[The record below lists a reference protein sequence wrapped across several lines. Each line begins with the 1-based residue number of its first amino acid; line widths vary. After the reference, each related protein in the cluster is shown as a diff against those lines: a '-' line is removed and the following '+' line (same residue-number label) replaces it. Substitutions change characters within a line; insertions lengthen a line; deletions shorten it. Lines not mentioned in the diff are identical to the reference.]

1 MNNSPFLT
9 SMIATNSLGL
19 VLLLVLFASNY
30 HVIHQKVRER
40 KILLALFSIV
50 LLGTLN
56 EIVSDIVNGLPG
68 KAPFYLSYLSN
79 SIGYL
84 MVTLFACCILVF
96 LRFHFF
102 HIVSKTRFALA
113 VFPILLVLVAVIVNL
128 FVPFLFKIDENNV
141 YQRLNGYYFPLTL
154 DVLCLIC
161 SFLMYVHALSKGK
174 ATRSFPY
181 YLFIVPIIFGTT
193 FQTFVANVSVIWP
206 SFIIA
211 LAGVIASIK
220 SEHIFRDELTGLY
233 NRAYFNY
240 AIHSALRKKQ
250 PVLTGIMLDINDFKN
265 INDHFGHDFGDK
277 ALADFADLL
286 VKSVGHFAPIIRLS
300 GDEFVILVKT
310 ADKKE
315 ISRYIDHINL
325 GFEEFNN
332 SKKRPYELF
341 ASLGYA
347 TYTKGQTPEEFLRDF
362 YQNMYREK
370 KRYHSDQK

>member
-1 MNNSPFLT
+1 
-9 SMIATNSLGL
+9 
-19 VLLLVLFASNY
+19 
-30 HVIHQKVRER
+30 
-40 KILLALFSIV
+40 
-50 LLGTLN
+50 
-56 EIVSDIVNGLPG
+56 
-68 KAPFYLSYLSN
+68 
-79 SIGYL
+79 

-102 HIVSKTRFALA
+102 HIVSKVRFALA

-128 FVPFLFKIDENNV
+128 FVPFLFQIDENNV
-141 YQRLNGYYFPLTL
+141 YQRLNGYYFLLAL

-174 ATRSFPY
+174 ATRFFPY
-181 YLFIVPIIFGTT
+181 YLFMVPIIFGTL
-193 FQTFVANVSVIWP
+193 FQTFVANVCVIWP

-277 ALADFADLL
+277 ALTDFADLL
-286 VKSVGHFAPIIRLS
+286 VKSVGHIAPIIRLS

-347 TYTKGQTPEEFLRDF
+347 TYTKVKLQKNSCEILTKTCIGKRNVITRIKNKNGRSRFLFSSYIAMEVDGDCSWTCMGSNDSTNIEDSHFAFEIWETFFDLRFDSF
-362 YQNMYREK
+362 RVL
-370 KRYHSDQK
+370 

>member
-19 VLLLVLFASNY
+19 VLLFVLFASNY
-30 HVIHQKVRER
+30 HAIHQKVRER
-40 KILLALFSIV
+40 KILLALFFIV

-56 EIVSDIVNGLPG
+56 EIVADIVNGLPG

-84 MVTLFACCILVF
+84 MVILFACCILVF

-102 HIVSKTRFALA
+102 HIISKTRFALA

-174 ATRSFPY
+174 ATRFFPY

-362 YQNMYREK
+362 DQNMYREK